1 MKKILSIAEAM
12 QAKLES
18 KLSAEIHVRRLR
30 RELPKLIEEIK
41 KSK

>member
-12 QAKLES
+12 QVALER

-30 RELPKLIEEIK
+30 RELPKMIEEIK
-41 KSK
+41 KFK